1 MPAPE
6 FIGRYAIK
14 RFLGAGGFAVVWL
27 AHDDRLDDHVAIKV
41 LADNWSQRLDL
52 RERFIKEA
60 RVLRRTESQRVV
72 DVYDIDELP
81 DGRPYF
87 VMTYADRGSLADE
100 LRDRRISV
108 GQALRYGAEIAH
120 AIQDLHD
127 AGVIHRD
134 VKPSNVLFRS
144 ASDGS
149 ARLLIAD
156 LGLARDIDR
165 GSRFTMAVGT
175 PGYMAPEQSGSSSG
189 LDARADVFGIGATVY
204 FALTGQPPSSDPP
217 STFRPGLPAGTDE
230 AVLRAMHQDPDQRWQ
245 TAGEFAAELERL
257 SEHADHELESAIT
270 DIPPA
275 AVTGEVLTDQH
286 VLPPVAVIA
295 PEAPPP
301 AKSRKKLGIAAAA
314 AAGVIALTAALLFT
328 AVWSDRPTTRTAQDG
343 TVAPTATQTVMQQ
356 VVSTVPSSA
365 SAPAPPPSAQSVK
378 QKSSGPQAPPA
389 VTPPPAGPDK
399 PLPGTLTKC
408 GGGDKVD
415 CFLFSRGNTAYA
427 LDFYTHNHEVVMWER
442 KPANDTYAYSQRWQ
456 FWQVGDAYMIYNT
469 HMKRCLSIDG
479 GGVGDRLRVAD
490 CAPSSAKQLWN
501 WTDTRQL
508 KSKLGMCVDVPRA
521 EYFNGAAPFGYG
533 CAKGTNQEWLPTPA

>member
-301 AKSRKKLGIAAAA
+301 AKSRKKLGIAALSLIHVYKRQRQRCCSPLC
-314 AAGVIALTAALLFT
+314 GQIG
-328 AVWSDRPTTRTAQDG
+328 RPRGPHRTA
-343 TVAPTATQTVMQQ
+343 PSRQQ
-356 VVSTVPSSA
+356 PRKPLCSRWFRRFPRPPARLRLRRPRNPSSR
-365 SAPAPPPSAQSVK
+365 SRL
-378 QKSSGPQAPPA
+378 GRRRR
-389 VTPPPAGPDK
+389 
-399 PLPGTLTKC
+399 PL
-408 GGGDKVD
+408 
-415 CFLFSRGNTAYA
+415 
-427 LDFYTHNHEVVMWER
+427 
-442 KPANDTYAYSQRWQ
+442 
-456 FWQVGDAYMIYNT
+456 
-469 HMKRCLSIDG
+469 
-479 GGVGDRLRVAD
+479 
-490 CAPSSAKQLWN
+490 
-501 WTDTRQL
+501 
-508 KSKLGMCVDVPRA
+508 
-521 EYFNGAAPFGYG
+521 
-533 CAKGTNQEWLPTPA
+533 